1 MNNEKLII
9 NRLDRLEQEIAPMA
23 DSARSIQELR
33 EDLTPRVNEAV
44 KALIEEL
51 ADVEADFQL
60 EDLLYLIK
68 MSMRN
73 VRNLTFALDQLK
85 NLIDFALTAE
95 PLFKST
101 VPEIIYYLDDLEQ
114 KGVFRIINTSL
125 EVMQKIGETYTEED
139 MEQIGDGLVK
149 LLGVAKKLT
158 TPEAIDLLEKTAE
171 LPATSR
177 FIPSKKY
184 GCFWYVV
191 GPWVIKKSKKAWG
204 DLPATDQGIGLR
216 LRDKPGFF

>member
-1 MNNEKLII
+1 MNNEELIL
-9 NRLDRLEQEIAPMA
+9 NKLDRLEQEIAPMA

-68 MSMRN
+68 KSLRN

-95 PLFKST
+95 PMLKST
-101 VPEIIYYLDDLEQ
+101 VPQIIYAFGDLEQ
-114 KGVFRIINTSL
+114 KGVFRILASTI
-125 EVMQKIGETYTEED
+125 EVMKKIGETYTAED
-139 MEQIGDGLVK
+139 MDQIGNGLVK
-149 LLGVAKKLT
+149 LIGVAKKLS
-158 TPEAIDLLEKTAE
+158 TPEAITFLDNAAE
-171 LPATSR
+171 LPAK
-177 FIPSKKY
+177 I
-184 GCFWYVV
+184 
-191 GPWVIKKSKKAWG
+191 
-204 DLPATDQGIGLR
+204 DLSQAKETGAFGL
-216 LRDKPGFF
+216 LWAMGNKEVKEGLGVLLQLTKGLAMLKG

>member
-1 MNNEKLII
+1 MNNEELIL
-9 NRLDRLEQEIAPMA
+9 NKLDRLVQEIAPMA

-68 MSMRN
+68 KSLRN

-95 PLFKST
+95 PMLKST
-101 VPEIIYYLDDLEQ
+101 VPQIIYTLDDLEQ
-114 KGVFRIINTSL
+114 KGVFRILASTI
-125 EVMQKIGETYTEED
+125 EIMKKIGETYTVED
-139 MEQIGDGLVK
+139 MDQIGNGLVK
-149 LLGVAKKLT
+149 LIGVAKKLS
-158 TPEAIDLLEKTAE
+158 TPEAITFLDNAAE
-171 LPATSR
+171 LPAK
-177 FIPSKKY
+177 I
-184 GCFWYVV
+184 
-191 GPWVIKKSKKAWG
+191 
-204 DLPATDQGIGLR
+204 DLSQAKETGAFGL
-216 LRDKPGFF
+216 LWAMGNKEVKEGLGVLLQLTKGLAALKG